1 MSKQEKQ
8 IGDYILEEEIGS
20 GAFAKVVKGKHIP
33 TGEQVAIKVLDK
45 IFLNEDTENLKRVE
59 KEIKI
64 LKLVKHKNII
74 KLYEIMETSQ
84 KIYLVME
91 LCERGELFD
100 YIVNKGHL
108 DEKTSCLLFQQNH
121 KRFRLPSFTKY
132 RSSRYKT

>member
-108 DEKTSCLLFQQNH
+108 DEKNSCLLFQ
-121 KRFRLPSFTKY
+121 
-132 RSSRYKT
+132 

>member
-33 TGEQVAIKVLDK
+33 TGIAIKVLDK

-64 LKLVKHKNII
+64 LKLVD
-74 KLYEIMETSQ
+74 T
-84 KIYLVME
+84 
-91 LCERGELFD
+91 FD
-100 YIVNKGHL
+100 K
-108 DEKTSCLLFQQNH
+108 KA
-121 KRFRLPSFTKY
+121 
-132 RSSRYKT
+132 